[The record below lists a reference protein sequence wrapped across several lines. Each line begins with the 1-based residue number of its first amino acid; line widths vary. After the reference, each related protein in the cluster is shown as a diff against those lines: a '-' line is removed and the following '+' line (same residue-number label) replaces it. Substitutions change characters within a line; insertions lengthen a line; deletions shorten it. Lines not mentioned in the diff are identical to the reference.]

1 MKTRIITGAV
11 FGIIFLSFLLIG
23 NLPFLLLVLTI
34 SGIGCFELYKMSK
47 QKAVKPL
54 TVVLSMLYI
63 SGGFYSF
70 WFLREGMGFNFIM
83 YLMIIIWATDSFAY
97 FVGRKYGKTNLA
109 PVISPNK
116 TWEGSIGGTVLAIT
130 LAGLYQLIFKP
141 LEFGFFSFIL
151 FTLLLSVSGQIGDL
165 IESAYKRY
173 AGVKDSG
180 NVLPGHGGV
189 LDRFDS
195 LLLVSI
201 VGVFL
206 VVIF

>member
-11 FGIIFLSFLLIG
+11 FGILFLSFLLMG
-23 NLPFLLLVLTI
+23 NLPFLLLVLSI
-34 SGIGCFELYKMSK
+34 SGIGCYELYKMSK
-47 QKAVKPL
+47 QKDVKS
-54 TVVLSMLYI
+54 LSVILGMLYI

-97 FVGRKYGKTNLA
+97 FIGRKYGRTKLA

-116 TWEGSIGGTVLAIT
+116 TWEGSIGGTVLAIS
-130 LAGLYQLIFKP
+130 LAGFYQLLFNP
-141 LEFGFFSFIL
+141 LEFGFFSFVL

-173 AGVKDSG
+173 VGVKDSG
-180 NVLPGHGGV
+180 SVLPGHGGI

-201 VGVFL
+201 VGL
-206 VVIF
+206 ILLLIF